1 MVSEADEESTDAKKR
16 SSTRPKKSKRQ
27 KPPIPQ
33 TEPEIDSPDRLT
45 MVVLGF
51 MGVVTLVLWGFAR
64 GACNYHPPRETRV
77 PRAVKLED
85 LAREPKDAALE
96 MQQRFLMANY
106 AGAAE
111 LSTGEALVAVQK
123 VKSECEQK
131 PQDCAMKRKNLEK
144 HVLSTPA
151 LLERTPSSAVVRVT
165 SEVNGKKEVSLL
177 TVERAGAIWKVASRV
192 PDDGSYRPQA
202 RPEEP
207 PVLGLSPPVMGSAV
221 PVGSAVTI
229 PLPSGTAT
237 SRTFVVRPPPPGAAP
252 SPVPPPPPPAA
263 PPPAPP
269 HP

>member
-1 MVSEADEESTDAKKR
+1 
-16 SSTRPKKSKRQ
+16 
-27 KPPIPQ
+27 
-33 TEPEIDSPDRLT
+33 
-45 MVVLGF
+45 
-51 MGVVTLVLWGFAR
+51 
-64 GACNYHPPRETRV
+64 
-77 PRAVKLED
+77 
-85 LAREPKDAALE
+85 
-96 MQQRFLMANY
+96 
-106 AGAAE
+106 
-111 LSTGEALVAVQK
+111 
-123 VKSECEQK
+123 
-131 PQDCAMKRKNLEK
+131 MKRKNLEK